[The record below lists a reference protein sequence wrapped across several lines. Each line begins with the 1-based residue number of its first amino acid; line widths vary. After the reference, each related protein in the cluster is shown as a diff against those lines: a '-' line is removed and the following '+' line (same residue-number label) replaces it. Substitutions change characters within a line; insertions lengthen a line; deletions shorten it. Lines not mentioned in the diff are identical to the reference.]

1 MPRRKSMTDAL
12 WVVNDASYGG
22 VIEEPRQPCSLN
34 ASGSTIV
41 ASVVQVFTTLLIVV
55 SCNPSARPMADRE

>member
-55 SCNPSARPMADRE
+55 